1 MQAARATAS
10 SDKADF
16 ALCAAVRAFFLT
28 RRGELLPMEQREA
41 FEQLLT
47 TFPYWVHLPGAR
59 PSELCFWTVSKPPAL
74 TLTLNLTWGGVWLVG

>member
-28 RRGELLPMEQREA
+28 RRGALLPVEQRQA
-41 FEQLLT
+41 LEQLLC

-59 PSELCFWTVSKPPAL
+59 PSELCFWTVSKPQPKP
-74 TLTLNLTWGGVWLVG
+74 